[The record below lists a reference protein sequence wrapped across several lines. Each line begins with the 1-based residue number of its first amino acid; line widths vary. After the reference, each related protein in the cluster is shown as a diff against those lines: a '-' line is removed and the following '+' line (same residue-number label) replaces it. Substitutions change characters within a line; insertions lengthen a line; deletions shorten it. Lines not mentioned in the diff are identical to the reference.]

1 MSWNFHV
8 RIIGEG
14 HTGESIT
21 CERLIA
27 HFVKGR
33 SDWCLINAVTVDV
46 DLSEGNFTGLGLSP
60 PNPKVGLL
68 SPSQISFFSA
78 ALTADRNI
86 HECTVGNL
94 ASGDGGG
101 CFQPVVHFL
110 SAAQRF
116 LHVFADVLGAD
127 EVRKFGLL
135 DEL

>member
-1 MSWNFHV
+1 MHEKW
-8 RIIGEG
+8 RRK
-14 HTGESIT
+14 TGNGSVSDYPTYQDLALRCQGWIT
-21 CERLIA
+21 
-27 HFVKGR
+27 V
-33 SDWCLINAVTVDV
+33 S
-46 DLSEGNFTGLGLSP
+46 LSNIL
-60 PNPKVGLL
+60 
-68 SPSQISFFSA
+68 FSA

-86 HECTVGNL
+86 HECTGENL

-135 DEL
+135 DEP

>member
-1 MSWNFHV
+1 L
-8 RIIGEG
+8 GP
-14 HTGESIT
+14 
-21 CERLIA
+21 IA
-27 HFVKGR
+27 LPSAHDQPRNNHSGYVSF
-33 SDWCLINAVTVDV
+33 SNI
-46 DLSEGNFTGLGLSP
+46 
-60 PNPKVGLL
+60 LL
-68 SPSQISFFSA
+68 SA

-86 HECTVGNL
+86 HECTVENL

-135 DEL
+135 DEP

>member
-1 MSWNFHV
+1 MRFGRGGLFICTSAPTSTLTQPLQWPS
-8 RIIGEG
+8 
-14 HTGESIT
+14 SIQAGKFAQT
-21 CERLIA
+21 ASTDLALRCQGWI
-27 HFVKGR
+27 
-33 SDWCLINAVTVDV
+33 TV
-46 DLSEGNFTGLGLSP
+46 
-60 PNPKVGLL
+60 
-68 SPSQISFFSA
+68 SFSNILFSA

-86 HECTVGNL
+86 HECTVENL